1 MKSRKIDSF
10 FKRKERDEENNAS
23 ISEPQ
28 RVLENPRIEENVNR
42 VYPDP
47 DDIENSLE
55 RDPGKRPSMW
65 EYPLNQMD
73 EIRRAY
79 LKWGPYQIQLEK
91 YPLSG
96 KEDHKRRFQYAW
108 FSIFPSWLE
117 YSPSEDASYC
127 LPCYLFSKRPSGR
140 PGSDVFISTGFR
152 SWKKVR
158 NGKNCAFLKHI
169 GMDPCSPHN
178 NAMKACQ
185 DLLNQD
191 GHIRNIVQAQ
201 SSIDIKKNR
210 LRLKTSIDSVR
221 WLTFQS
227 CAFRGHDESKESL
240 NQGNFLQLIKLLAC
254 YNDEVAKVVLE
265 NAPSNSKYT
274 SHHIQKEILH
284 ILSSRV
290 KKHIREEIGDSKFCI
305 LVDEARDESKKEQMS
320 LVLRFVDKDGFI
332 QERFFGLARVHDTTS
347 LTLKQKV
354 CDILSQH
361 DLDVSNIRGQGYDGA
376 SNMRGEWNGL
386 QALFMKDC
394 PYAYYVHCFAHRLQL
409 ALVTAAREVKPI
421 HQFFDK
427 ITLIVN
433 VVCSSTKRHDKLQ
446 ASQLEE
452 IEHLLEIGEIVTGRG
467 ENQIGTLRRA
477 GDTRWGSHYSSISSL
492 INMYEATCT
501 VSKKFAKEG
510 LNYAS
515 RGDADSAYNH
525 LKSFDFIFILHLMK
539 EIMSV
544 TNMLCQALQQ
554 QSQDVVNAMHLV
566 CTTKTLIQE
575 LREDGWDK
583 LFTCVKSFCEK
594 HNIEIPDLDD
604 VHSTTRF
611 GRSRLEE
618 NQVTIEHYFRVEI
631 FFTTIDKQLQ
641 ELNSRFSEQA
651 IDLLTLS
658 CALSPKDNYKAF
670 NFDTICTLVEKY
682 YPMDF
687 NEQERINL
695 QFQLRHFI
703 IDARQA
709 TSLKNLSTIQDLCS
723 SMVAT
728 RKNEIYYLIDRL
740 PRLVMTL
747 PVSTATTERSFSAMK
762 IIKTRLRS
770 KMEANF
776 LGDSMMI
783 HIEREIAANID
794 SETIIDDF
802 KLLKDRRALL

>member
-1 MKSRKIDSF
+1 
-10 FKRKERDEENNAS
+10 
-23 ISEPQ
+23 
-28 RVLENPRIEENVNR
+28 
-42 VYPDP
+42 
-47 DDIENSLE
+47 
-55 RDPGKRPSMW
+55 
-65 EYPLNQMD
+65 
-73 EIRRAY
+73 
-79 LKWGPYQIQLEK
+79 
-91 YPLSG
+91 
-96 KEDHKRRFQYAW
+96 
-108 FSIFPSWLE
+108 
-117 YSPSEDASYC
+117 
-127 LPCYLFSKRPSGR
+127 
-140 PGSDVFISTGFR
+140 
-152 SWKKVR
+152 
-158 NGKNCAFLKHI
+158 
-169 GMDPCSPHN
+169 MDPFSPHN

-191 GHIRNIVQAQ
+191 EHIRNIIQAQ
-201 SSIDIKKNR
+201 SLIDIKKNR

-221 WLTFQS
+221 WLTFQA
-227 CAFRGHDESKESL
+227 CAFRGHDEK
-240 NQGNFLQLIKLLAC
+240 
-254 YNDEVAKVVLE
+254 

-305 LVDEARDESKKEQMS
+305 L
-320 LVLRFVDKDGFI
+320 
-332 QERFFGLARVHDTTS
+332 RFFGLARVHDTTS
-347 LTLKQKV
+347 LTLKQEV

-361 DLDVSNIRGQGYDGA
+361 NLDVSNIRGQGYDGS

-394 PYAYYVHCFAHRLQL
+394 PYTYYVHCFAHRLQL
-409 ALVTAAREVKPI
+409 ALVTATREVKPI

-433 VVCSSTKRHDKLQ
+433 VVCSSTKRHDELQ

-452 IEHLLEIGEIVTGRG
+452 IEHLLEIGEIVTGKG
-467 ENQIGTLRRA
+467 ENQIGTLRRV
-477 GDTRWGSHYSSISSL
+477 GNTRWGSHYSSISSL

-515 RGDADSAYNH
+515 HGDADSAYNH

-594 HNIEIPDLDD
+594 HNIEILDLDD

-611 GRSRLEE
+611 GCSRLEE
-618 NQVTIEHYFRVEI
+618 NQVTIEHYFRIEI
-631 FFTTIDKQLQ
+631 FLTTIDKQLQ
-641 ELNSRFSEQA
+641 ELNGRFSEQA

-723 SMVAT
+723 SLVAT

-740 PRLVMTL
+740 LRLVMTL

-770 KMEANF
+770 KMEADF